1 MAITYTW
8 KITAMK
14 KAPSLDGLSD
24 VITHVNFEYK
34 GVDENGN
41 EGVFNGACPL
51 PGPDKDDFI
60 KLADAT
66 EADVIKMAQ
75 ENHPVD
81 HMNEVIEKQIA
92 DKITPKNE
100 EVDLPWAPAAEE
112 ATEEEAPAEEE
123 ATEEEAEEEEAEEEE
138 KEGE

>member
-34 GVDENGN
+34 GVDEDGN

-60 KLADAT
+60 NLADVT

-100 EVDLPWAPAAEE
+100 EVDLPWAPAEEEAAEE
-112 ATEEEAPAEEE
+112 EAAEEEAEEEAPA
-123 ATEEEAEEEEAEEEE
+123 EEEAEEEE

>member
-51 PGPDKDDFI
+51 PGPDKDNFI
-60 KLADAT
+60 ELSKAT

-100 EVDLPWAPAAEE
+100 TVDLPWLPNEGPAAAVDGKVEDE
-112 ATEEEAPAEEE
+112 AEEE
-123 ATEEEAEEEEAEEEE
+123 AKEAEEE

>member
-34 GVDENGN
+34 GVDKDGN

-60 KLADAT
+60 ELSKAT
-66 EADVIKMAQ
+66 ESNVIEMAKA
-75 ENHPVD
+75 NHPVD

-92 DKITPKNE
+92 EKVAPKNE
-100 EVDLPWAPAAEE
+100 EVDLPWAPK
-112 ATEEEAPAEEE
+112 EEEAKEEE
-123 ATEEEAEEEEAEEEE
+123 AKEEE
-138 KEGE
+138 KGE